1 MGNLDAD
8 GTPDLAVANADS
20 DDVSFLRAVG
30 DGSFSSPVSH
40 ATGQSPTAVVIGDLN
55 GDRKPDLAV
64 ANDNVSSPEVSI
76 LLGDGTG
83 AFAAATSLPVGGNP
97 FGLAIGDLN
106 ADHVMDLVVTDAS
119 ADRVVALIGTGGGAF
134 APAAG
139 FPAGGRGFTVA
150 LGDLNADGKPDVAV
164 PNWDGA
170 SVSVLAGDGAGAF
183 GAPVSFPAG
192 GKPYAV
198 AIGDLDADG
207 RPDLA
212 VTKDS
217 FLAGNVSVLLNTS
230 EPGLSLKPGGFE
242 FGDQAVGTASPSKT
256 VAVTNTGDAPLVV
269 SGTALIGPDADEFVK
284 SGDGCTGIPLAAGGH
299 CTIGVRFA
307 PVAER
312 DASATLRIL
321 SNAPA
326 GPASFT
332 LTGTGTPAPPP
343 PAGPPGSDGTD
354 GAPGAQG
361 APGTNGTNGPAGA
374 QGPAGTNG
382 AAGANGHDGA
392 TGPTGP
398 AGPQGRAGR
407 DALVTC
413 KPGKAK
419 RGKVKVTCKVSFT
432 AASSSRVVRAR
443 LSRGSH
449 IYAAGRR
456 TVRGAASGLVRLH
469 SRRGLRAGRYRLLL
483 TFADGRGNETVIT
496 QRVRVR

>member
-1 MGNLDAD
+1 
-8 GTPDLAVANADS
+8 
-20 DDVSFLRAVG
+20 
-30 DGSFSSPVSH
+30 
-40 ATGQSPTAVVIGDLN
+40 
-55 GDRKPDLAV
+55 
-64 ANDNVSSPEVSI
+64 
-76 LLGDGTG
+76 
-83 AFAAATSLPVGGNP
+83 
-97 FGLAIGDLN
+97 
-106 ADHVMDLVVTDAS
+106 
-119 ADRVVALIGTGGGAF
+119 VAL
-134 APAAG
+134 
-139 FPAGGRGFTVA
+139 
-150 LGDLNADGKPDVAV
+150 
-164 PNWDGA
+164 PNFDGA
-170 SVSVLAGDGAGAF
+170 TVSVLAGDGAGAF
-183 GAPVSFPAG
+183 AAPVSFPVG

-217 FLAGNVSVLLNTS
+217 FLEGNVSVLLNTS
-230 EPGLSLKPGGFE
+230 QPGLSLKPDGFE
-242 FGDQAVGTASPSKT
+242 FGGQAVGTASPSRT
-256 VAVTNTGDAPLVV
+256 VNLTNTGDAPLVV
-269 SGTALIGPDADEFVK
+269 SGTAVIGPDADEFVK

-299 CTIGVRFA
+299 CSIGMRFA
-307 PVAER
+307 PVAVG
-312 DASATLRIL
+312 DAGATLRIL

-354 GAPGAQG
+354 GAPGA
-361 APGTNGTNGPAGA
+361 PGTNGTNGTNGATGATGA
-374 QGPAGTNG
+374 QGPSGTNGTNGVNG

-432 AASSSRVVRAR
+432 AAGSSRVVRAR

-449 IYAAGRR
+449 VYAGGRR
-456 TVRGAASGLVRLH
+456 NVHGGAKASVRL
-469 SRRGLRAGRYRLLL
+469 SARRTMRAGRYRLLL
-483 TFADGRGNETVIT
+483 TFVDGHGRQTVIS
-496 QRVRVR
+496 QRVTVR